1 MNVYLELFVTF
12 FKIGL
17 FTIGGGYAMIP
28 MMQEEVVSKSWASIE
43 TVIDFIAVSESTP
56 GPFAVNMATFI
67 GCEVGGFF
75 GSVCSTLGVITPSFV
90 IILAIAKFFATFAQD
105 RRVKAVLYG
114 IRPVVVGLIG
124 VAAFSIGKA
133 AFLTGNGINFV
144 SVIIFAVAFL
154 VYKKFPKIHPVF
166 IVFLSM
172 IMGIIFYGFL
182 PDIAAVLS

>member
-1 MNVYLELFVTF
+1 MSVFIELFVTF

-28 MMQEEVVSKSWASIE
+28 MMQEEVVAHNWASIE

-67 GCEVGGFF
+67 GFEVGGFW
-75 GSVCSTLGVITPSFV
+75 GSVCSTLGVVTPSFI

-133 AFLTGNGINFV
+133 AFWTGQAVNFV
-144 SVIIFAVAFL
+144 SAIIFAIAFF

-172 IMGIIFYGFL
+172 ALGILFYGLL
-182 PDIAAVLS
+182 PDLAAALS

>member
-1 MNVYLELFVTF
+1 MNIFMELFFTF

-28 MMQEEVVSKSWASIE
+28 MMQEEVVSHSWASIG

-67 GCEVGGFF
+67 GYEVGGFF
-75 GSVCSTLGVITPSFV
+75 GAVCSTLGVITPSFF

-124 VAAFSIGKA
+124 VAAFSIAKT
-133 AFLTGNGINFV
+133 AFLTAEGINFV
-144 SVIIFAVAFL
+144 SVIIFAVAFG

-172 IMGIIFYGFL
+172 LLGIIFYGFF
-182 PDIAAVLS
+182 PQISAVLS

>member
-1 MNVYLELFVTF
+1 MNVYLDLFLTF

-28 MMQEEVVSKSWASIE
+28 MMQDEVTTKGWASIE

-67 GCEVGGFF
+67 GAETGGFF
-75 GSVCSTLGVITPSFV
+75 GAVCSTLGVVLPSFI
-90 IILAIAKFFATFAQD
+90 IILIIAKFFATFAQD

-124 VAAFSIGKA
+124 VAAFSIAEA
-133 AFLTGNGINFV
+133 AFLTAEGLNFV
-144 SVIIFAVAFL
+144 SLGIFTVAFAF
-154 VYKKFPKIHPVF
+154 YKKFPKIHPVF

-172 IMGIIFYGFL
+172 ALGMLFYGIVPMIF
-182 PDIAAVLS
+182 

>member
-1 MNVYLELFVTF
+1 MNICLELFLTF

-67 GCEVGGFF
+67 GAEVGGFW
-75 GSVCSTLGVITPSFV
+75 GAVSSTLGVIMPSFL

-133 AFLTGNGINFV
+133 AFITAEGINFV
-144 SVIIFAVAFL
+144 SVIIFLVAFL
-154 VYKKFPKIHPVF
+154 VYKKFPKMHPVF

-172 IMGIIFYGFL
+172 IMGIIFYGFFPSL
-182 PDIAAVLS
+182 AAMLS